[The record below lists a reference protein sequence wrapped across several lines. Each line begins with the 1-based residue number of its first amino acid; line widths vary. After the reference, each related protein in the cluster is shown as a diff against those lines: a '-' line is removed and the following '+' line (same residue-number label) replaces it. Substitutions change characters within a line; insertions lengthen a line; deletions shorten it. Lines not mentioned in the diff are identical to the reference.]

1 MPLTP
6 GQQARRAWFAGLG
19 LRLARGIARLLWRLK
34 RLIAVATV
42 IALVVLGFND
52 RLPWQDG
59 GAVTAPRTPSPSAS
73 PTGGRVVV
81 KGTKPK
87 GAKACPRVYRLNATP
102 ARSAVKTGTATCAFA
117 EEVRR
122 VYVAKNGAGRKI
134 TLKNVKYPKKSSRV
148 TMTCQGART
157 VTCKDGKRARVYLY

>member
-19 LRLARGIARLLWRLK
+19 LRLARGIGRLLWRLK
-34 RLIAVATV
+34 RLIAVSTV

-59 GAVTAPRTPSPSAS
+59 GAVTATPSPSAS
-73 PTGGRVVV
+73 PTAGRVVV

-87 GAKACPRVYRLNATP
+87 GAKACPRVYRP
-102 ARSAVKTGTATCAFA
+102 PQ
-117 EEVRR
+117 RR
-122 VYVAKNGAGRKI
+122 RD
-134 TLKNVKYPKKSSRV
+134 R
-148 TMTCQGART
+148 R
-157 VTCKDGKRARVYLY
+157 